1 MASSNNS
8 GSASKESWIRYTN
21 MICKC
26 RLVADIKVSMSK
38 QNPNRLYYSCK
49 EKKCQ
54 WVGWCEPIE
63 DDDVGNNRVQTNDS
77 FGITGVKED
86 EFRNLENLV
95 DGMSEGIKEE
105 FATIKFE
112 FDNALF
118 AIKKDVD
125 EKLSVLKKDLEKQ
138 LGALKTEI
146 DDGMIAMNK
155 DVYEKLSVLEVEFE
169 AMKKRNGNWKRVIS
183 GFVFVMALVFIT
195 KFV

>member
-1 MASSNNS
+1 
-8 GSASKESWIRYTN
+8 
-21 MICKC
+21 
-26 RLVADIKVSMSK
+26 MSK
-38 QNPNRLYYSCK
+38 QHPNRLYYLCK
-49 EKKCQ
+49 KNNCK
-54 WVGWCEPIE
+54 WAGWCNPIE

-95 DGMSEGIKEE
+95 DGMSEGIQEE
-105 FATIKFE
+105 FATVKFE
-112 FDNALF
+112 FDNALL

-125 EKLSVLKKDLEKQ
+125 EKLSVLKNDMEKQ

-146 DDGMIAMNK
+146 EDGMIAMNKDVYEKMIAMNK
-155 DVYEKLSVLEVEFE
+155 DVYEKLSVLEVEFK
-169 AMKKRNGNWKRVIS
+169 AMKKRNGNWKRVIF